1 MRSVHAAQGMKTT
14 VGPQLPLILP
24 VPTSAAP
31 ASGAANEDQQPIG
44 REDRNELPTTLDQI
58 LTTRKVVEIVGHH
71 RSTLY
76 RWMRVGDFPKKHSFR
91 GRKVGWLRSEVEKWL
106 GGDGSGS
113 S

>member
-1 MRSVHAAQGMKTT
+1 MKPTD
-14 VGPQLPLILP
+14 GPQLPLILP
-24 VPTSAAP
+24 IPTSAAP
-31 ASGAANEDQQPIG
+31 ASGAANGESRRTPAP
-44 REDRNELPTTLDQI
+44 EVNKELPKPLDQI

-106 GGDGSGS
+106 AGDRPEAS
-113 S
+113 

>member
-1 MRSVHAAQGMKTT
+1 MKTT

-24 VPTSAAP
+24 VATHAGSAGCA
-31 ASGAANEDQQPIG
+31 ASEDRRPIA
-44 REDRNELPTTLDQI
+44 REDRNELPSTLDRI

-106 GGDGSGS
+106 AGDGPEAS
-113 S
+113 

>member
-1 MRSVHAAQGMKTT
+1 
-14 VGPQLPLILP
+14 LPLILP
-24 VPTSAAP
+24 IPTSAAP
-31 ASGAANEDQQPIG
+31 ASGAANGESRRTPAP
-44 REDRNELPTTLDQI
+44 EVNKELPKPLDQI

-106 GGDGSGS
+106 AGDRPEAS
-113 S
+113 

>member
-1 MRSVHAAQGMKTT
+1 MKTT
-14 VGPQLPLILP
+14 VGPQLPLMLP

-31 ASGAANEDQQPIG
+31 AGSAAIEDRRPIA
-44 REDRNELPTTLDQI
+44 REDRNGRPTTLDQI

-76 RWMRVGDFPKKHSFR
+76 RWMRVGQFPKKHSFR
-91 GRKVGWLRSEVEKWL
+91 GHKVGWLRSEVEKWL